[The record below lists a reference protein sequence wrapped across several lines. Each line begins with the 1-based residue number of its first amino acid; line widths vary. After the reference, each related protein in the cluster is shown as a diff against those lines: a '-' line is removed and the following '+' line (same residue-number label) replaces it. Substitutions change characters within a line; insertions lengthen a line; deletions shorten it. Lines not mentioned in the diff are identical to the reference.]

1 MVGILDLRIGNLRS
15 VANAVEENGFEAILI
30 EEEKGFQGVTH
41 LILPGV
47 GHFGAA
53 MEEITRRKWKPLLLE
68 YVSTGRPLLGTCL
81 GMQLLM
87 ETSEEGG
94 QHQGLGLIPGGVRR
108 LVPSG
113 GLRIPHIG
121 WNSVH
126 FQQAHPVLEG
136 IPNDRD
142 FYFAHSFGVEMEN
155 KSMVIGT
162 TEYGGAI
169 AAVIGKKNIIGCQ
182 FHPEKSQVHGLRVME
197 NFCRWN
203 GRC

>member
-1 MVGILDLRIGNLRS
+1 
-15 VANAVEENGFEAILI
+15 
-30 EEEKGFQGVTH
+30 
-41 LILPGV
+41 
-47 GHFGAA
+47 
-53 MEEITRRKWKPLLLE
+53 
-68 YVSTGRPLLGTCL
+68 
-81 GMQLLM
+81 M
-87 ETSEEGG
+87 ETSQEGG
-94 QHQGLGLIPGGVRR
+94 EHEGLGLMPGKVRR
-108 LVPSG
+108 LEPSG

-121 WNSVH
+121 RNSVH

-142 FYFAHSFGVEMEN
+142 FYFAHSFGVKIEN
-155 KSMVIGT
+155 MGMVIGT

-169 AAVIGKKNIIGCQ
+169 AAVIGQKNIIGCQ